1 VGGHQFGVGF
11 IHDGGVSPE
20 IDWEVKWNRFSCG
33 SVSGI
38 MKNMRRPWLIITLLL
53 AGLTSAFAQQPS
65 PELDTLFAKLRSPD
79 VGSEALRIEPKIWS
93 LWMQGGSA
101 ADNDKLAIATQSMNL
116 GAFELAD
123 KQMTE
128 LLATSAN
135 FAEAWNKRATLYYLM
150 GRLDDSLADIVKVLD
165 LEPRHFGA
173 LSGRG
178 MILQRQ
184 GKNAEALAA
193 YKEALSMNPTMVG
206 PRIAV
211 QQLEKLVPEL

>member
-1 VGGHQFGVGF
+1 
-11 IHDGGVSPE
+11 
-20 IDWEVKWNRFSCG
+20 
-33 SVSGI
+33 
-38 MKNMRRPWLIITLLL
+38 MKNMRRLWLVVALVL
-53 AGLTSAFAQQPS
+53 AGLNSATAQQPS
-65 PELDTLFAKLRSPD
+65 AELDTLFAKLRAPD

-93 LWMQGGSA
+93 AWMQGGSA
-101 ADNDKLAIATQSMNL
+101 ADNNKLAVATQSMNI

-123 KQMTE
+123 KQLTE
-128 LLATSAN
+128 LVAASAN
-135 FAEAWNKRATLYYLM
+135 FPEAWNKRATLYFMM
-150 GRLDDSLADIVKVLD
+150 GRLDDSLSDIVKVLD

-193 YKEALSMNPTMVG
+193 YKEALSMNPNMAG
-206 PRIAV
+206 ARIAV

>member
-1 VGGHQFGVGF
+1 
-11 IHDGGVSPE
+11 
-20 IDWEVKWNRFSCG
+20 
-33 SVSGI
+33 
-38 MKNMRRPWLIITLLL
+38 MKNMRRLWLILIVVL
-53 AGLTSAFAQQPS
+53 AGLNGAMAQQPAD
-65 PELDTLFAKLRSPD
+65 ELDTLFAKLRAPD

-101 ADNDKLAIATQSMNL
+101 ADNDKLALATQSMNI
-116 GAFELAD
+116 GAFKLAEQ
-123 KQMTE
+123 QMTE
-128 LLATSAN
+128 LLAATSN
-135 FAEAWNKRATLYYLM
+135 FPEAWNKRATLYFMM
-150 GRLDDSLADIVKVLD
+150 GRLDHSLADIVKVLD

-193 YKEALSMNPTMVG
+193 YKEALVMNPNMPG

-211 QQLEKLVPEL
+211 QQLELLVPEL